1 MTELENQALDALARA
16 SMRMGSSGKRFR
28 NDLLHQREHD
38 EAANLDTQFKLTAR
52 QASYLWFLVDLY
64 RRQIQDDKLRGY
76 GAYRRL
82 TGELPDIYLPGDH
95 REPVVRAKGSKRK
108 KAAVET
114 PNLES
119 EAPPADV
126 QRVLWEEKP

>member
-1 MTELENQALDALARA
+1 
-16 SMRMGSSGKRFR
+16 MRMGSSGKRFR
-28 NDLLHQREHD
+28 NDLLYLWKHD
-38 EAANLDTQFKLTAR
+38 EAANLEQFKLTAR
-52 QASYLWFLVDLY
+52 QASYLWLLVDMY

-95 REPVVRAKGSKRK
+95 REPVVRTKRK
-108 KAAVET
+108 KEAVTT

-119 EAPPADV
+119 EAPPANV